1 MYEVV
6 KATGQNMENLNP
18 DDYVLDRP
26 FILSVSYQDGR
37 YVLLY
42 LVLPFMKRVVVA
54 LQHILPSYQF

>member
-42 LVLPFMKRVVVA
+42 LVLPFIERVVVA